1 LEDGSDEE
9 EDDSN
14 EARQAQRQAE
24 EEAAKK
30 SKGNK
35 NNNGGEDGGGE
46 EGEDVK
52 DPDGSDANGKKG
64 KGGKE
69 DEEDESVDSLL
80 GKLRDLHAQMRLRHA
95 INLKKAN
102 TEVLC
107 LQTRIENSMKEYSLQ
122 DGTFISEKSSS
133 SNSSSG
139 GGSSK
144 SSDSKGNNENPWRP
158 LLLTLADLVNSS
170 CLQIEED
177 FKTKRKN
184 AEPIDATWWKLSLA
198 KHIGWMNTLN
208 TRAEVEMCVCY
219 FAPLLFLLY
228 LFGSFYCMSFFITS
242 LSLNFLPFFLFLHT
256 RHPNKHQ
263 HTHTQRLPSRQRP
276 AVK

>member
-46 EGEDVK
+46 EGEEGK

-133 SNSSSG
+133 SSNSSSGGG

-144 SSDSKGNNENPWRP
+144 SSDSKGSNENPWRP

-208 TRAEVEMCVCY
+208 TRAEVDVCACALIHMCY
-219 FAPLLFLLY
+219 FAPFSSYCIYSVLF
-228 LFGSFYCMSFFITS
+228 I
-242 LSLNFLPFFLFLHT
+242 
-256 RHPNKHQ
+256 
-263 HTHTQRLPSRQRP
+263 
-276 AVK
+276 A